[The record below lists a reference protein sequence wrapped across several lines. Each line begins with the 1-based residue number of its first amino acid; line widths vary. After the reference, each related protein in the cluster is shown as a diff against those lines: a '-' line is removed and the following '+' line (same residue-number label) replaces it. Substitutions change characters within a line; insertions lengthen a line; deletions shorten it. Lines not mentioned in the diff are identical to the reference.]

1 MLILSTSQRRDRG
14 GRDCRTVS
22 RVFHRPRNPKEPRT
36 EAEQGLPRP
45 QILARVLR
53 NPIEHT
59 TRQEE
64 IKEHRLCFP
73 LYYKKSFHFFPLSSR
88 EGRKKNFF
96 SSTNEQA
103 PKNLTSC
110 EGKREFWTI
119 INDGP
124 KLSFALTLND
134 LLHDI
139 LIHVL

>member
-53 NPIEHT
+53 NPIERT

-64 IKEHRLCFP
+64 IKEHRLFSP
-73 LYYKKSFHFFPLSSR
+73 LLQEKLSFFPLSLR
-88 EGRKKNFF
+88 EGIFF
-96 SSTNEQA
+96 VYERAGTKE
-103 PKNLTSC
+103 PH
-110 EGKREFWTI
+110 F
-119 INDGP
+119 
-124 KLSFALTLND
+124 
-134 LLHDI
+134 
-139 LIHVL
+139 V